1 MEWIERLNDV
11 IKYIE
16 QHLTDEIEYEQL
28 SKITCCSTYHF
39 QRIFSYVAGIPISE
53 YIRRRRMSMAA
64 ADLQNSDEKIID
76 IALKYGYN
84 SPTAFNRAFRSV
96 HKISPSKARL
106 SGTILKSFLP
116 ISFKLTIKGD
126 IEMDYRIEKKEAFK
140 IVGVSM
146 PLSKEMEK
154 NFGEVPKM
162 WQKLMN
168 DGTLEKLANM
178 IEIEPKGMLG
188 VNACSEEDNWRYFI
202 AVATNKPT
210 NKEFEELIIPEMT
223 WAIFYGEGTMPD
235 SIQSLEKRIFTEWIP
250 TSGYEY
256 ANAPD
261 IEVYFSP
268 NPQDAKFEIWVP
280 VNKKQSKN

>member
-202 AVATNKPT
+202 AAATNKPT

-268 NPQDAKFEIWVP
+268 NPQDAKFEIWIP